1 MILVVNIGNSSI
13 RFGVG
18 KNHKE
23 LTSWTINTKPF
34 KTADELFLMFKNMY
48 VQHDIDYKQISGIV
62 IGSVVPHQ
70 TTIVSRALFEI
81 HGIKAMVVDRNT
93 PSNVI
98 QHSNQMGTDLYANAV
113 AAHELYPGNKI
124 VVDFGTALTV
134 LGIMSSGEV
143 MGVVIAPGVITS
155 LKALVGDT
163 SQLPDIEL
171 TPPASVLGKN
181 TEACMQ
187 SGMVYGYIGMVEG
200 LVERITQEFEQ
211 SFYVISTGGLGHIFN
226 PLTQTIDSDDKLHT
240 LRGLCLLYEQNR
252 DK

>member
-18 KNHKE
+18 ENHQN
-23 LTSWTINTKPF
+23 LISWTINTKPF

-48 VQHDIDYKQISGIV
+48 DQHSIDKSQIKGIV

-70 TTIVSRALFEI
+70 TGIVARALHEI
-81 HGIKAMVVDRNT
+81 HGIEAMIVDRNT
-93 PSNVI
+93 KSNVI

-113 AAHELYPGNKI
+113 AAHELYPDNKLI
-124 VVDFGTALTV
+124 IDFGTALTI
-134 LGIMSSGEV
+134 LGIDTSGEV

-171 TPPASVLGKN
+171 VPPKSSLGKN

-187 SGMVYGYIGMVEG
+187 SGMVYGYIGLVEG
-200 LVERITQEFEQ
+200 LIARIKKEFNKD
-211 SFYVISTGGLGHIFN
+211 FYVISTGGLGHIFN
-226 PLTQTIDSDDKLHT
+226 PLTDKINKDDKLHT
-240 LRGLCLLYEQNR
+240 LRGLCLLYEQNI
-252 DK
+252 